1 MKKILCFM
9 VLIFSSSVCRAEGI
23 DFVRTSWEE
32 TLQNAEKSGKQVFL
46 YVRATSCRYCRQM
59 EKEVFVNQEVID
71 YYNGNFINYKI
82 DVEDGG
88 AGAALAKQYGIEGFP
103 TYLFLSKNGQKLH
116 QSAGAKPAAD
126 FIRDGRNASDPN
138 TALFPMLARYEQG
151 GRSPELLFNLSHAL
165 PHYMVD
171 ANPKEKVMEEYLATQ
186 SADELGSERNLRFIF
201 AADLGFKSPT
211 TLYLLQNQQKFV
223 GLFGKVEVEK
233 AAQRIMTR
241 TANMAG
247 RTNDLVL
254 MSELRKVA
262 VEHFPDS
269 VKTLSLLQIYFYGG
283 RRDWLSYGRSTL
295 QYGSTV
301 GATDWQTMYETGIY
315 LKTFAEDPEALKT
328 GVEIMTKVLNLHK
341 NYEHLCIYAEL
352 QKKLGNKEPALKAA
366 QEALKISTEQGESG
380 GDAQELI
387 NELTVTNK

>member
-1 MKKILCFM
+1 MKKILCCILLLFG
-9 VLIFSSSVCRAEGI
+9 SSVCRAQGI
-23 DFVRTSWEE
+23 DFVTTSWEE

-59 EKEVFVNQEVID
+59 EKEVFINQEVID
-71 YYNGNFINYKI
+71 YYNGDFISYKI

-88 AGAALAKQYGIEGFP
+88 AGEALAKQYGIEGFP

-116 QSAGAKPAAD
+116 QSSGAKPAAD

-151 GRSPELLFNLSHAL
+151 GRSPELLFNLSNAL
-165 PHYMVD
+165 SHYMVD
-171 ANPKEKVMEEYLATQ
+171 ANPREKVIEEYLATQ

-201 AADLGFKSPT
+201 AADLGFKSPAT
-211 TLYLLQNQQKFV
+211 QYLLQNQQKLAD
-223 GLFGKVEVEK
+223 LFGKAEAER

-262 VEHFPDS
+262 VDHFADS
-269 VKTLSLLQIYFYGG
+269 IKTLSLLQIYFYGG
-283 RRDWLSYGRSTL
+283 RRDWLNYGRSTL

-301 GATDWQTMYETGIY
+301 GATDWQTLYETGIY
-315 LKTFAEDPEALKT
+315 LKTFAKDPEALKT
-328 GVEIMTKVLNLHK
+328 GVEIMARVLEMNK
-341 NYEHLCIYAEL
+341 NYEHLCIYAQL

-366 QEALKISTEQGESG
+366 GEALTIATDQGKDGS
-380 GDAQELI
+380 DARELI
-387 NELTVTNK
+387 NELTTISK